1 MRFLNVQ
8 KDWAV
13 EEILKQLPSADGL
26 DVSLCY
32 TPGASLRVE
41 KDGSKATLTYG
52 RRVELFRGLG
62 LLAEHSQDNLYQ
74 TVQKPAFQMNGVM
87 LDCSRNGVARVE
99 TVKRLLRYMALMG
112 LDMLMLYT
120 EDTYEVPEYPYFGYM
135 RGRYTQQELQELDA
149 YAAAF
154 GIEMIPCIQTLA
166 HLAATLRWSCFDGM
180 KDNEDILL
188 CGEEKTYQ
196 FIEAMIA
203 ACRRSYKTNRIH
215 IGMDEAFML
224 GLGQYRVKN
233 GIVSREEIFC
243 KHLDRVN
250 AICKKY
256 DFKPMIWSDMFFRI
270 AFGGE
275 YSADRDISPDVIK
288 MVPQD
293 VELVYWDYY
302 RHQQKDY
309 EAAIAAH
316 QKFPNPVLFAGGA
329 WRWTGYVPH
338 TVKSLE
344 ASRAA
349 LAACREK
356 GVREVFCT
364 AWGDNGNEATFLCI
378 LPVLQQYAE
387 YNYQGDV
394 SDEVLAQ
401 RMLAC
406 TGERFQDMLLM
417 DMPNSVDDNHWI
429 ASGANPSKY
438 LLYMDILGGIAEL
451 HTTEKYP
458 QRYEEAAKCLAQAAE
473 RSPSC
478 GYAYDMLAK
487 LSRVL
492 AIKSRIGIQAQKAY
506 KSGDTDTLRE
516 IADVTLPELLVRM
529 QAFHESMYIQW
540 ITECKANGYE
550 VLDLRIGGL
559 ESRIRTSI
567 QRIRAYLAGEISCL
581 DELEDER
588 LSMDGRSAESVAK
601 SEVHLDN
608 FWAHSFSANII

>member
-1 MRFLNVQ
+1 MRILNVQ

-26 DVSLCY
+26 DVSICY

-41 KDGSKATLTYG
+41 KDGSKAILTYG

-99 TVKRLLRYMALMG
+99 TVKRMLRYMALMG

-288 MVPQD
+288 MVPLD

-364 AWGDNGNEATFLCI
+364 AWGDGGNETPVFVI
-378 LPVLQQYAE
+378 LPTLQLYAE
-387 YNYQGDV
+387 LSYQGEV
-394 SDEVLAQ
+394 SDEELDRRLQ
-401 RMLAC
+401 TC
-406 TGERFQDMLLM
+406 TGENLNDSIMLDDP
-417 DMPNSVDDNHWI
+417 DMPNGVYHRI
-429 ASGANPSKY
+429 ETNPSRY
-438 LLYMDILGGIAEL
+438 LLYMDVFGGVFEK
-451 HTTEKYP
+451 HTEPCY
-458 QRYEEAAKCLAQAAE
+458 RDYYEVYAKNLREAAQ
-473 RSPSC
+473 RSPNH
-478 GYAYDMLAK
+478 GYMYEMLSS
-487 LSRVL
+487 LCSLL
-492 AIKSRIGIQAQKAY
+492 AIKSTVGVQAQSAY
-506 KSGDTDTLRE
+506 KSGDREALQE
-516 IADVTLPELLVRM
+516 IADVILPELLLRLDT
-529 QAFHESMYIQW
+529 FHRAVEKRWMIEY
-540 ITECKANGYE
+540 KMPGYD
-550 VLDLRIGGL
+550 VLDTRLGGL
-559 ESRIRTSI
+559 AARTRTAISRVK
-567 QRIRAYLAGEISCL
+567 AYLAGEIAVIE
-581 DELEDER
+581 ELEEER
-588 LSMDGRSAESVAK
+588 LSFTGISDEELEKERVMCWGITK
-601 SEVHLDN
+601 QL
-608 FWAHSFSANII
+608 FSANCM